1 MKKIIALL
9 LIFFVTSNVS
19 AQLEFY
25 NDQENS
31 NSRYE
36 SLFQSFQNKTPQYR
50 QNIRGADPTWFE
62 QYMVDFQEETL
73 YPGMSV
79 CFLRDGNVYWKNHY
93 GFANIGASEPVT
105 DQTAYT
111 VASISKTIM
120 VTAVMQLYEQGV
132 FDLDDDIN
140 DHITFPVRNPNH
152 PDEMITIRQLATHT
166 SSIRDNYNIL
176 DAVAFVGG
184 DNPISMDT
192 FLQGYLVEG
201 GVYYNINNFYNYAP
215 GETYNYSNVGSCILA
230 YMVEYFTGMDFETY
244 CQENIFEPLSMEET
258 SYLFANL
265 DPQNLATPYTIQD
278 DNVILT
284 PQVTWPIYPIG
295 NLKVSALQ
303 LAKHLGMYMNYG
315 TFNNTSILDSTT
327 VELIT
332 DLHYTNNIDV
342 YMGLIWII
350 DPYPWFYSHTGR
362 WYGFNTIYGYNKE
375 ENYGMI
381 WLSNGDNYDALVSGQ
396 VYEFWFNLIR
406 YSAQYEP
413 FSVKSLTINDTDGDG
428 ILEPGEDVD
437 LYPGI
442 RNITNINDT
451 AENVTI
457 TLSTDCPYISFT
469 GDSIINYGNINYLEE
484 IQNMEDPISFHIGD
498 DLLPGNVEFNILY
511 SWNEDKQ
518 YQTIMNLYVGQAE
531 ILLVCD
537 ERDNRG
543 KFIQTANW
551 YRESLDSLDYSYH
564 YYDISVWGDPGVEFL
579 NNFNAV
585 IWFTGY
591 DEDSTLLQENQQ
603 ALAEYLNSDGR
614 LFLSGQNISQ
624 DIQESDFLS
633 NYLHAEHTE
642 DSWSGISIIRG
653 IDDDPVGNGLILQ
666 IDMGDAAGNQYSMD
680 VIEAINGGEKCFGY
694 FPTLPGAG
702 IRYESWGYKTVFLG
716 FGFEGI
722 NTIDMR
728 VEVMKR
734 VLEYLDVYVGIA
746 EMPVQSSKFKVQC
759 YPNPSC
765 GISDIRYL
773 VPVDSRQLTVGSWVS
788 LSVYNIHGQKI
799 RTLVNE
805 EQAVGEYSIH
815 FDGADLPGG
824 IYFLRLQAGG
834 RVETAKVIL
843 LR

>member
-1 MKKIIALL
+1 MKKFIALL
-9 LIFFVTSNVS
+9 LIFSVTSNVS

-36 SLFQSFQNKTPQYR
+36 NLFQSFQNKILQYR
-50 QNIRGADPTWFE
+50 QNIRGVDPTWFE

-93 GFANIGASEPVT
+93 GMADIEGSRPVT

-111 VASISKTIM
+111 LASISKTIM
-120 VTAVMQLYEQGV
+120 ITAVMQLYEQGM
-132 FDLDDDIN
+132 FDLDDDIS
-140 DHITFPVRNPNH
+140 DHIPFLVRNPNH
-152 PDEMITIRQLATHT
+152 PDDVITIKQLMTHT
-166 SSIRDNYNIL
+166 SSIADNYSVLN
-176 DAVAFVGG
+176 AVLFVGG
-184 DNPISMDT
+184 DNPIALDT
-192 FLQGYLVEG
+192 FLQGYFIEG
-201 GVYYNINNFYNYAP
+201 GEYYNTNNYYTYVP
-215 GETYNYSNVGSCILA
+215 GGTYSYSNVGSCILA
-230 YMVEYFTGMDFETY
+230 YMVECYTGLDFETY
-244 CQENIFEPLSMEET
+244 CQENIFGPLAMEET

-265 DPQNLATPYTIQD
+265 DPQNLATPYTIQGN
-278 DNVILT
+278 NVIVT
-284 PQVTWPIYPIG
+284 PQTTWPIYPIG
-295 NLKVSALQ
+295 NLKTSAVQ

-315 TFNNTSILDSTT
+315 AYSNTTILDSTT

-332 DLHYTNNIDV
+332 DLHYTNNV
-342 YMGLIWII
+342 NVFMGLIWFI

-381 WLSNGDNYDALVSGQ
+381 WLSNGDNYNALVSGQ
-396 VYEFWFNLIR
+396 VYEFWYNLIL

-413 FSVKSLTINDTDGDG
+413 FSIESLTINDTDGDG
-428 ILEPGEDVD
+428 ILEPGENVD

-442 RNITNINDT
+442 RSITNINNT

-457 TLSTDCPYISFT
+457 TLSTDSPYVSFT

-498 DLLPGNVEFNILY
+498 DLLPGNVEFNIIY
-511 SWNEDKQ
+511 NWDENKQ
-518 YQTIMNLYVGQAE
+518 YHTTMELFAGQAD
-531 ILLVCD
+531 ILLVSD

-543 KFIQTANW
+543 KFIQTTGW
-551 YRESLDSLDYSYH
+551 YMEALDSLEYISRL
-564 YYDISVWGDPGVEFL
+564 YDLFVYGNPSVDFL

-591 DEDSTLLQENQQ
+591 DEDSTLTQENQQ
-603 ALAEYLNSDGR
+603 VLAEYLDNDGR

-633 NYLHAEHTE
+633 NYLHVEHIE

-666 IDMGDAAGNQYSMD
+666 IDLGDAAGNQYSMD
-680 VIEAINGGEKCFGY
+680 VIEPINGGEKCFGY
-694 FPTLPGAG
+694 FPQLSGAG
-702 IRYESWGYKTVFLG
+702 IRYENGGYKTVFWG

-722 NTIDMR
+722 NTMDMR

-734 VLEYLDVYVGIA
+734 VLEYLDVYVGVA
-746 EMPVQSSKFKVQC
+746 EMPVQSSMFKVQC
-759 YPNPSC
+759 YPNPSH
-765 GISDIRYL
+765 GISDIRYTIN
-773 VPVDSRQLTVGSWVS
+773 DMRFVS
-788 LSVYNIHGQKI
+788 LRVFNIHGKEI

-805 EQAVGEYSIH
+805 NQPAGEYSVR
-815 FDGADLPGG
+815 FDGSELAGG
-824 IYFLRLQAGG
+824 IYFLRLQVGD
-834 RVETAKVIL
+834 RVETAKMVL
-843 LR
+843 VR